1 MLIADPVMLATARQA
16 RGLTQAE
23 LARRTGRS
31 GQAFISKAEAG
42 QVELDGDRLSRTA
55 DMLRYPVSLLCMTAQ
70 EHSLVS
76 ACAFHRK
83 RSSLPVSKIRRCTR
97 AWTWPACRQRNCCA
111 ISRRRRYGFGASG
124 RALTG

>member
-1 MLIADPVMLATARQA
+1 M
-16 RGLTQAE
+16 GL
-23 LARRTGRS
+23 S
-31 GQAFISKAEAG
+31 QAFISKAEAG

-83 RSSLPVSKIRRCTR
+83 RSSLPVSKIRQVHACLDLARVQAEELLR
-97 AWTWPACRQRNCCA
+97 DIPAPPVRLRRIRPSADGSSPRGRLPGGSARTWAYR
-111 ISRRRRYGFGASG
+111 
-124 RALTG
+124 TGQWPT